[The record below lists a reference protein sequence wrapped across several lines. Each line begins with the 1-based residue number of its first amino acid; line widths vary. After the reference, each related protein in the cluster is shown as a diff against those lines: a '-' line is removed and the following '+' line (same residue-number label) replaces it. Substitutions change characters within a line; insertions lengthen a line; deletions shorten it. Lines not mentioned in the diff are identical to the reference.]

1 MTPRVMFKISNILKP
16 YRWLIFACFVVS
28 LLLAY
33 WFLPQPS
40 ENSAIGYSEL
50 THILILLGV
59 FWSATLVFILVLCRG
74 LPVKP
79 QREASFVIKTYYYVK
94 LIFTWYFSVF
104 MGLYLLG
111 LIFGTVSFFL
121 KNVSGS

>member
-16 YRWLIFACFVVS
+16 YRWLIFACFVAS

-33 WFLPQPS
+33 WFLPKPLD
-40 ENSAIGYSEL
+40 NSVIGYSEL
-50 THILILLGV
+50 THIFILLGV

-79 QREASFVIKTYYYVK
+79 QRVASFVIKTDYYVK

-121 KNVSGS
+121 KNVTGS

>member
-40 ENSAIGYSEL
+40 ENSVIGYSEL
-50 THILILLGV
+50 THILILIGV
-59 FWSATLVFILVLCRG
+59 FWSATLVFILVICRG
-74 LPVKP
+74 LPDKP
-79 QREASFVIKTYYYVK
+79 QREASFVIKTDYYFK
-94 LIFTWYFSVF
+94 LVFTWYFSVF

-111 LIFGTVSFFL
+111 LIFGTVSFFF
-121 KNVSGS
+121 

>member
-28 LLLAY
+28 WLLAY
-33 WFLPQPS
+33 WFLPQPP
-40 ENSAIGYSEL
+40 ENGFVGYRDL
-50 THILILLGV
+50 TDIFILLGV
-59 FWSATLVFILVLCRG
+59 FWSLTLVFILVLCRG

-79 QREASFVIKTYYYVK
+79 QREASFVKKTDYYFK

-121 KNVSGS
+121 KNVMGS